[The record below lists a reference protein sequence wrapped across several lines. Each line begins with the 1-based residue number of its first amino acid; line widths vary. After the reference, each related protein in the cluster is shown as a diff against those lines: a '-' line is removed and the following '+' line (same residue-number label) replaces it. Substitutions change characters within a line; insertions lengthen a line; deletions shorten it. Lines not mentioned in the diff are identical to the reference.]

1 MNVSFQKKGRNRIRL
16 RTRLLLKSDLV
27 KNDILSGSSGVKNF
41 RSNRVGFINH
51 FNYHHSRI
59 HLLNKRIDGK
69 LFSGGALRTFKI
81 NDDVAYSNYRL
92 KLAKVETK

>member
-1 MNVSFQKKGRNRIRL
+1 MLVFRKNGRNRIRL
-16 RTRLLLKSDLV
+16 RTILLLKSDLV
-27 KNDILSGSSGVKNF
+27 KNDILSGTSGVENL

-59 HLLNKRIDGK
+59 HLLNKRINGK
-69 LFSGGALRTFKI
+69 LVSGGYLKTFKT